1 MRKFFIGFI
10 SLGAMLAIYLL
21 YSRVSK
27 IPPTDTGTTAEFV
40 NAIAE
45 SNVGE
50 FGGEMG
56 KIGDVGVDVVKK
68 TRYLHRNENKEVD
81 REVGFEELLH
91 RVGDVWEV
99 EKPYMNV
106 YKRNFKCY
114 VTADTGMVQ
123 VESAVGRPSPKD
135 ATFTGNV
142 VVHILPAGSGGIK
155 ESFIYL
161 DDIAFLGEKSQ
172 FSTAGPVKFV
182 SEDARMHGTGLELVY
197 NEQMERLEFFRII
210 ELESLRFRSSQSA
223 FLSSAKTE
231 TDKPAAMVRQA
242 KAQRPDKPVAAGGSK
257 KKEAL
262 RTAARPQ
269 AEQDRDEYYRCV
281 LYKNVFI
288 DTPEQL
294 VFAREQVT
302 INDILW
308 SKESSGQ
315 SNEAATSG
323 ADDTKKV
330 AGAAEKR
337 RRNKAGKTSTD
348 NVKANNVI
356 VSKQSE
362 PNEAAQEFVDIVI
375 TCDGSIVVTPMDLP
389 RAPENPAKAGTG
401 ESGSD
406 SQWLEKLN
414 DAAGRTTF
422 ITQRIDH
429 NATTGDAIASGL
441 SELTF
446 YGEGVLQKNR
456 KTETNTS
463 DTVDAE
469 TRETAVP
476 MKITARKEVK
486 FLSDA
491 NQVIF
496 EGDCTWTIPQ
506 EGSTGQQNYTLSAPQ
521 FTINLP
527 EDRSKWSSSLPD
539 IFASGPAEL
548 KFYVDDFGGVE
559 TGKAPL
565 PAKLTG
571 KRQGRF
577 IAALNQVVFEGD
589 CRCTMLR
596 EDPNVVEE
604 YILSSQEIC
613 VDLPKDTNDR
623 SSESTVGI
631 EHLTATGGVVRL
643 ATVKTSKQKS
653 LGGVELECRRFDYDA
668 DQELYT
674 ATGPGRIKLDNSAV
688 AEPNEQK
695 GGFSLK
701 GPCWAIVEN
710 FDTLKYFLKT
720 NKIIAEAGSE
730 GGLVVNYFP
739 IREGKFAKDIV
750 VNAGHVEA
758 DLKQTAEG
766 QTELSTLTASGG
778 INYKEGDDNE
788 FIGSELFY
796 DHNKLVM
803 KVKGNELQPCYL
815 NGALV
820 DGIEYDLKTGR
831 SKAKIVGPG
840 SLQINR

>member
-10 SLGAMLAIYLL
+10 SLGAVFAIYLL

-40 NAIAE
+40 DAIAE

-81 REVGFEELLH
+81 REIGFEELLH

-106 YKRNFKCY
+106 YKRNFKGY
-114 VTADTGMVQ
+114 VTADRGMVQ

-142 VVHILPAGSGGIK
+142 VVHILPAGESGIK

-161 DDIAFLGEKSQ
+161 NDIVFLGEKSQ

-182 SEDARMHGTGLELVY
+182 SEDARMLGTGLELVY

-210 ELESLRFRSSQSA
+210 DLESLRFRSSQSA

-231 TDKPAAMVRQA
+231 TDKPAVAGRQA
-242 KAQRPDKPVAAGGSK
+242 KKQRPDKPAAAGDSQK
-257 KKEAL
+257 TEAL
-262 RTAARPQ
+262 RTVARPKI
-269 AEQDRDEYYRCV
+269 EQGRDEYYRCV
-281 LYKNVFI
+281 FYKNVVI
-288 DTPEQL
+288 DTPELL
-294 VFAREQVT
+294 VFAREQFT

-308 SKESSGQ
+308 SKESSGK
-315 SNEAATSG
+315 SNEAKTSG
-323 ADDTKKV
+323 ADYTKTIG
-330 AGAAEKR
+330 GAAEKSR
-337 RRNKAGKTSTD
+337 RSKAGTTSTD
-348 NVKANNVI
+348 NVKAHNVT

-362 PNEAAQEFVDIVI
+362 PNEVPQESVDIVV
-375 TCDGSIVVTPMDLP
+375 TCDGGIVVTPMDLP
-389 RAPENPAKAGTG
+389 RTPEDPAKAGTG
-401 ESGSD
+401 ASESD
-406 SQWLEKLN
+406 SQWLEKLD
-414 DAAGRTTF
+414 DAAGRTTL

-429 NATTGDAIASGL
+429 NAATGDAIARGE

-446 YGEGVLQKNR
+446 YGNPVLQKDH

-463 DTVDAE
+463 DTRDAE

-476 MKITARKEVK
+476 MKITARKEAK
-486 FLSDA
+486 FISDA

-496 EGDCTWTIPQ
+496 EGDCTWTMPQ
-506 EGSTGQQNYTLSAPQ
+506 EGATGQQNYTLSAPQ

-527 EDRSKWSSSLPD
+527 EDRSEWSSSLPD

-565 PAKLTG
+565 PAKLIG
-571 KRQGRF
+571 QKQGRF
-577 IAALNQVVFEGD
+577 LAALNQVVFEGD

-596 EDPNVVEE
+596 EDPNVLEE
-604 YILSSQEIC
+604 YILSSQQIC

-631 EHLTATGGVVRL
+631 EHLTATGGIVRL
-643 ATVKTSKQKS
+643 ATVKTAKQKS
-653 LGGVELECRRFDYDA
+653 LGGIELECRRFDYDA
-668 DQELYT
+668 DQELFT
-674 ATGPGRIKLDNSAV
+674 ATGPGRIKLDNSTV
-688 AEPNEQK
+688 AEPNEQQS
-695 GGFSLK
+695 GFSLK
-701 GPCWAIVEN
+701 GPCWAVVEN

-720 NKIIAEAGSE
+720 NKIVAEAGSE
-730 GGLVVNYFP
+730 GELVVNYFP
-739 IREGKFAKDIV
+739 IREGKFAKDIIV
-750 VNAGHVEA
+750 TAGHVEA

-796 DHNKLVM
+796 DHNELIM

-820 DGIEYDLKTGR
+820 DGIEYDLKTR
-831 SKAKIVGPG
+831 KLKAKIVGPG
-840 SLQINR
+840 SLQIQK